1 MAAKKTETKK
11 AARKSGAK
19 KASASQAMGAKA
31 WESAASFAA
40 KINRDELPAKT
51 RVHAL
56 AKQLGIASKQLV
68 SILADQGVK
77 KMAQSTLTPDQ
88 VGDVL
93 DHIAAQA
100 QQDDAGAKPAKKADA
115 KKKSSAKKVAKKS
128 AAKKAEKPAKK
139 STAKNA
145 AAEESNAADEEAA
158 NENAQ
163 QEEAAQ
169 TEKPAR
175 RRKRRATKKS
185 APRAQARK
193 VEAADAEQATADDEA
208 ATTGGSTTDDAAAD
222 ADTAAIAE
230 EKLRTRVRKNVAN
243 ELSQIREKVDAELS
257 EGGAETAD
265 ANASVNADSADDESE
280 DTKLRL
286 HVRNNVANEIAQIEK
301 RVEDE
306 LAAEEDDSFN
316 DESYPVI
323 LPGAPGSDEGEDA
336 GSGDANA
343 DADADA
349 DWDAADSDS
358 DSEREDTDGY
368 DYAPIFLAPTV
379 DDGPTGEG
387 DADEDYDDEVD
398 EALDA
403 VVAAA
408 ENSENQGG
416 RRRRGRRGTS
426 RGRGAA
432 KGSAKGASQS
442 TGKDEPARDDNGV
455 EIIDEPKA
463 IRGSTRIE
471 ARRRR
476 RAEMRDRGRERTH
489 IVSQAEFLAR
499 RESVERLMVV
509 RDRKRDDGPGL
520 ITQVGVLEDGLL
532 VEHFVTS
539 EAQASIIGNI
549 YLGRVQNVLPSME
562 AAFVDIGTGRNGV
575 LYAGD
580 FDWRGTGL
588 GGRARKIEN
597 ALKSGDQVLVQ
608 VSKDPL
614 GHKGARLTTQI
625 SLAGRFLVYVPKGKN
640 AGISR
645 KLPAPERKRLK
656 DILGR
661 VVPDDG
667 GAIIRTA
674 AENVSEEAI
683 ATDVRRLHD
692 RWEDIRAT
700 AKKEK
705 ESKGAKPVA
714 LYEEPDMLI
723 KVVRDLFNEDFNK
736 LIVDGKR
743 AYNTVDAYVNSMAP
757 DLSDRVV
764 RFDRRAHDG
773 DDAFAAYR
781 VEEQLHKALSRK
793 VWLPSG
799 GTLVI
804 DRTEAMTVIDVNTG
818 KFTGSGGN
826 LEETVTKNNLEAAEE
841 IVRQMRLRDLGGMIV
856 VDFIDMV
863 LPENQ
868 ELVLRRLKE
877 ALGRDRTRHQVS
889 EVTSLGLVQMTRK
902 RLGTGLLETFSTECE
917 HCHGRGIIVHDD
929 PVDEAEDSGLGAGA
943 QHGASRDDDSRNRR
957 GSRSDR
963 NDRGDRNGRKDR
975 KERRD
980 QRDHRDHRDRRDK
993 DQKKGRKHAP
1003 HGLDD
1008 THESA
1013 PSGANTSG
1021 ADTSIEDLA
1030 DSVIGKRG
1038 DDTQK
1043 CKRRGKK
1050 GSRNADAVSEIE
1062 SIAHAAVETAM
1073 DAEKA
1078 EGGDDAA
1085 RAEDAGNAQTYEE
1098 AVAEFERSPRRK
1110 RRTRGNSR
1118 SDRRPRPE
1126 DFEHADGS
1134 AADEADSRG
1143 DDEPAAESSRREDRP
1158 AGARRRRRRAVRQA
1172 ARRARRGSQQ
1182 DAADWDETGQ
1192 EGAGDG
1198 ALRGQ
1203 RGGEDKDRDANDG
1216 KDASSRRRRGRRR
1229 ATRSSRKGSGE
1240 QPASQDRQGQRSAA
1254 GSRGRNGSGKKAD
1267 RDAANDS
1274 RRPKRRGRRRATRR
1288 D

>member
-301 RVEDE
+301 RVEEE

-408 ENSENQGG
+408 ENSDNQGG

-476 RAEMRDRGRERTH
+476 RVEMRDRGRERTH

-723 KVVRDLFNEDFNK
+723 KVVRDLFN
-736 LIVDGKR
+736 R
-743 AYNTVDAYVNSMAP
+743 TSTSSSWMA
-757 DLSDRVV
+757 
-764 RFDRRAHDG
+764 
-773 DDAFAAYR
+773 
-781 VEEQLHKALSRK
+781 
-793 VWLPSG
+793 
-799 GTLVI
+799 
-804 DRTEAMTVIDVNTG
+804 
-818 KFTGSGGN
+818 
-826 LEETVTKNNLEAAEE
+826 
-841 IVRQMRLRDLGGMIV
+841 
-856 VDFIDMV
+856 
-863 LPENQ
+863 
-868 ELVLRRLKE
+868 
-877 ALGRDRTRHQVS
+877 
-889 EVTSLGLVQMTRK
+889 
-902 RLGTGLLETFSTECE
+902 
-917 HCHGRGIIVHDD
+917 
-929 PVDEAEDSGLGAGA
+929 
-943 QHGASRDDDSRNRR
+943 
-957 GSRSDR
+957 
-963 NDRGDRNGRKDR
+963 
-975 KERRD
+975 
-980 QRDHRDHRDRRDK
+980 
-993 DQKKGRKHAP
+993 
-1003 HGLDD
+1003 
-1008 THESA
+1008 SA
-1013 PSGANTSG
+1013 PT
-1021 ADTSIEDLA
+1021 T
-1030 DSVIGKRG
+1030 RW
-1038 DDTQK
+1038 T
-1043 CKRRGKK
+1043 
-1050 GSRNADAVSEIE
+1050 
-1062 SIAHAAVETAM
+1062 
-1073 DAEKA
+1073 
-1078 EGGDDAA
+1078 
-1085 RAEDAGNAQTYEE
+1085 
-1098 AVAEFERSPRRK
+1098 
-1110 RRTRGNSR
+1110 RT
-1118 SDRRPRPE
+1118 
-1126 DFEHADGS
+1126 
-1134 AADEADSRG
+1134 
-1143 DDEPAAESSRREDRP
+1143 
-1158 AGARRRRRRAVRQA
+1158 
-1172 ARRARRGSQQ
+1172 
-1182 DAADWDETGQ
+1182 
-1192 EGAGDG
+1192 
-1198 ALRGQ
+1198 
-1203 RGGEDKDRDANDG
+1203 
-1216 KDASSRRRRGRRR
+1216 
-1229 ATRSSRKGSGE
+1229 
-1240 QPASQDRQGQRSAA
+1240 
-1254 GSRGRNGSGKKAD
+1254 
-1267 RDAANDS
+1267 
-1274 RRPKRRGRRRATRR
+1274 
-1288 D
+1288 

>member
-301 RVEDE
+301 RVEEE

-408 ENSENQGG
+408 ENSDNQGG

-957 GSRSDR
+957 DSRSGR
-963 NDRGDRNGRKDR
+963 RGR
-975 KERRD
+975 
-980 QRDHRDHRDRRDK
+980 QDRRDK
-993 DQKKGRKHAP
+993 NHKKGRKHAP
-1003 HGLDD
+1003 HGFDD
-1008 THESA
+1008 AHEYA
-1013 PSGANTSG
+1013 QSGADASG
-1021 ADTSIEDLA
+1021 ADASGADTARPDTSIEDLA

-1043 CKRRGKK
+1043 RKRRGKK
-1050 GSRNADAVSEIE
+1050 RRRNEDAVSEIE

-1078 EGGDDAA
+1078 ES
-1085 RAEDAGNAQTYEE
+1085 GNESAHTPADGADSSQTYEE

-1118 SDRRPRPE
+1118 SDHRPQPE
-1126 DFEHADGS
+1126 DFDRSADS
-1134 AADEADSRG
+1134 AADESDSRG
-1143 DDEPAAESSRREDRP
+1143 EKETAAERSPREDRP
-1158 AGARRRRRRAVRQA
+1158 AGSRRRRRRAVRQA

-1182 DAADWDETGQ
+1182 DAADWDE
-1192 EGAGDG
+1192 AGHDG
-1198 ALRGQ
+1198 AAQETDPAENTR
-1203 RGGEDKDRDANDG
+1203 RGGRAGEDTDRDASG
-1216 KDASSRRRRGRRR
+1216 KGTSSRRRRGRRR

-1240 QPASQDRQGQRSAA
+1240 QDRQGRQHSAA
-1254 GSRGRNGSGKKAD
+1254 GDRGRSGNGKKTD
-1267 RDAANDS
+1267 RDAASDSS